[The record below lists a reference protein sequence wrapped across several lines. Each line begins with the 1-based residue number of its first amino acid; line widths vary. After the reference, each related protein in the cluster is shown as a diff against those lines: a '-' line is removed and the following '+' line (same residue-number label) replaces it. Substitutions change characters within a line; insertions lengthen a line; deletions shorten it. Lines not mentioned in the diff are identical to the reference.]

1 MEFRD
6 VHLAVRAKAEE
17 LGLGCEAKGDF
28 VTSVTHDGKPILDVL
43 TLGGREPSSE
53 RVVIDFLD
61 GSKAFSR
68 KRVNEAFVDML
79 LVRLSDVAHG
89 CGGKEASLAAVRQA
103 VTKTFDGVRLT
114 NRDRLALILQNGN
127 WVHGSELA
135 RRCGWRFGAAV
146 YELRRVGCVIE
157 KRRYGDREWEWEYRM
172 VV

>member
-17 LGLGCEAKGDF
+17 LGLGCEARGDF
-28 VTSVTHDGKPILDVL
+28 ATSVTHDRKPILDVL
-43 TLGGREPSSE
+43 TLSGKEHSSDS
-53 RVVIDFLD
+53 VVIDFLD
-61 GSKAFSR
+61 GGKAFSR
-68 KRVNEAFVDML
+68 KRVSKAFVDML

-89 CGGKEASLAAVRQA
+89 RGGREASLAAVRRA
-103 VTKTFDGVRLT
+103 VTKKLDGDRLT
-114 NRDRLALILQNGN
+114 NRDKLALILQNGN
-127 WVHGSELA
+127 WVQGSELA

-157 KRRYGDREWEWEYRM
+157 RRRYGDREWEWEYRM